1 MALFGVSLTREVE
14 QVKFALGLEANHDR
28 PSKINTRA
36 AIRFLDPRSSSSPSF
51 VGSVRVVVVVAVAK
65 TFKEALAPATL

>member
-1 MALFGVSLTREVE
+1 LALFGVSLTREVE

-51 VGSVRVVVVVAVAK
+51 GGSVRVVVVVAVAK